1 MTQKLGI
8 SLVEEKVVLCARLF
22 DGIFTGRLA

>member
-22 DGIFTGRLA
+22 DGIFTG